1 MSELNGPGNKVD
13 RRTFLKTLGVA
24 GVSAAFISMP
34 RVPELGAPTA
44 IRPIPGTFAEA
55 PEAAAA
61 DELAQVPKEKLLAT
75 YATMVRSRKWETS
88 VKDIRLGGE
97 PMYGSWY
104 PYVGEEASA
113 NGVCLALNQDDW
125 VTMTHRAQGA
135 LVAKGGDL
143 NKIAAEIWFRTT
155 GANHGYGGTMHVI
168 QKEVG
173 ILGAN
178 GIVGGGWYMAAGAAY
193 ASLVKGTKQVA
204 VAFAGDGASNSAYF
218 FSAVREATLFKAP
231 AIFVIENNLYA
242 GSVSISVTAPVK
254 DLAEYAKGLGL
265 PCVVV
270 DGNDIAAVYSVAK
283 QAVARARAGQ
293 GPTVIE
299 AKTYRWYDH
308 YNFAGTKAGVDGAW
322 GLPYRSDDELRQ
334 WMARDPIKLFKQF
347 LIDRKFATDAD
358 LAKIET
364 QEQATVDAAIKF
376 AKSSP
381 SPAPE
386 DGLKNVY
393 AKETVAATQ
402 WFNGKGPA
410 V

>member
-1 MSELNGPGNKVD
+1 MSDHNGPGSKID
-13 RRTFLKTLGVA
+13 RRTFLKTLGVTGA
-24 GVSAAFISMP
+24 SAVFMSMP
-34 RVPELGAPTA
+34 KVPQLGNVAA
-44 IRPIPGTFAEA
+44 IRPIAGTSAVA
-55 PEAAAA
+55 PEAAA
-61 DELAQVPKEKLLAT
+61 DELAGLPKETLLER
-75 YATMVRSRKWETS
+75 YGIMVRSRKWETS

-104 PYVGEEASA
+104 PYVGQEAVA
-113 NGVCLALNQDDW
+113 NGVALALNQDDW

-143 NKIAAEIWFRTT
+143 KKIAAEIWFRTT
-155 GANHGYGGTMHVI
+155 GSNGGYGGTMHVI
-168 QKEVG
+168 QKDKG

-218 FSAVREATLFKAP
+218 FSAVRNATLYKVP
-231 AIFVIENNLYA
+231 ALFVIENNLYA
-242 GSVSISVTAPVK
+242 SSTPISRTAPVK
-254 DLAEYAKGLGL
+254 DLADYAKGLGL
-265 PCVVV
+265 PCIVV
-270 DGNDIAAVYSVAK
+270 DGNDLASVYAVAK
-283 QAVARARAGQ
+283 AAAERGRAGE

-334 WMARDPIKLFKQF
+334 WMARDPIKLYAQF
-347 LIDRKFATDAD
+347 LIERKFATEAD
-358 LAKIET
+358 LAKLDA
-364 QEQATVDAAIKF
+364 QEQANVDEAIAF
-376 AKSSP
+376 AKASP
-381 SPAPE
+381 HPAPE
-386 DGLKNVY
+386 AGLSNVY
-393 AKETVAATQ
+393 AKEAVLATQ
-402 WFNGKGPA
+402 WFNCKGPA